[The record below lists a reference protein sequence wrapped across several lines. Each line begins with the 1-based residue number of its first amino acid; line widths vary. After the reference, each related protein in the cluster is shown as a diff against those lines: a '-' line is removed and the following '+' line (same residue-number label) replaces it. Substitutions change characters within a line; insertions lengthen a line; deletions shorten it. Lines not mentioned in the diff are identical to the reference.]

1 MAITK
6 KYEYVN
12 LLDRTELKLF
22 FVPEKKRGSELIV
35 KQKLEEL
42 GYHAPKIIREKY
54 HRPRVENHAIFYSVS
69 YTEKGM
75 IFLISTRN
83 AAVDAEVVREY
94 DAGICKLLGIQ
105 KLNNHDFFKFFTE
118 REALLKLHNR
128 TLCDINEEL
137 VGKTMTFCY
146 KDIIITVAYE

>member
-22 FVPEKKRGSELIV
+22 FVPEKKRGSELI
-35 KQKLEEL
+35 

-75 IFLISTRN
+75 ILLISTRN
-83 AAVDAEVVREY
+83 ATVDAEVVRDY
-94 DAGICKLLGIQ
+94 DVKICKLLGIQ

-118 REALLKLHNR
+118 REALLKLHN
-128 TLCDINEEL
+128 
-137 VGKTMTFCY
+137 
-146 KDIIITVAYE
+146 

>member
-1 MAITK
+1 
-6 KYEYVN
+6 
-12 LLDRTELKLF
+12 
-22 FVPEKKRGSELIV
+22 
-35 KQKLEEL
+35 
-42 GYHAPKIIREKY
+42 
-54 HRPRVENHAIFYSVS
+54 
-69 YTEKGM
+69 M
-75 IFLISTRN
+75 ILLISTRN